1 MDLNKNKILLRG
13 INNNQKKN
21 KEISLISPRNNQNNN
36 TNKIG
41 LVININNQK
50 RGYNRLCNSN
60 DNLKN
65 KKYNNKRTLNEMTL
79 NCLERENSLLK
90 KEIEIVKSN
99 LVISDKK
106 EQINKKTIQEIKRM
120 NKQKEISYKNM
131 NDLIDEYKI
140 KEINYLNKIKELEIQ
155 SHKKELELNNEI
167 YSCKLELENKDK
179 IINELNSKLEELKE
193 KISNLKKIIN
203 EKNRILLFLTNKN
216 NSKKFQR
223 INSLNN
229 ILNARTMISSKSCG
243 NIINKIFEFKNN
255 VTENNS
261 LIKIKRH
268 HSKTGLKEILL
279 NDEDYIKNE
288 NDNNKIKIIRKQS
301 YYRKR
306 IPKNIKQLN
315 NESIT
320 HILKKYNS
328 NKNINEHNSNNS
340 LNNSL
345 KNIEQNLNTNINLSS
360 NRKRNK
366 IILQSNNNIKEIF
379 LNQRNYNLNELKNYS
394 FILSDL
400 EKHKN
405 QIKTSK
411 EIVKTTI
418 DNKKL
423 KPENMKVHYSTKN
436 KLIEINKK
444 FISHNNSNNNNP
456 SFVSNFSFQNI
467 FPSFPK

>member
-1 MDLNKNKILLRG
+1 MDLNKNKIVLKG
-13 INNNQKKN
+13 INSNQRKNN
-21 KEISLISPRNNQNNN
+21 EISLISPRNNQNNN

-50 RGYNRLCNSN
+50 RGFNNRLCNSN

-65 KKYNNKRTLNEMTL
+65 KKYNNKRILNEITL

-106 EQINKKTIQEIKRM
+106 EQINKKTIKEIKRM
-120 NKQKEISYKNM
+120 NKEKEISYKNM
-131 NDLIDEYKI
+131 NDLINEYKI
-140 KEINYLNKIKELEIQ
+140 KEIKYLNKIKELENDSQ
-155 SHKKELELNNEI
+155 KKESELNKEI
-167 YSCKLELENKDK
+167 ISYKLELENKDK
-179 IINELNSKLEELKE
+179 IIKELNSKLEELNE
-193 KISNLKKIIN
+193 RILNLKKIIN

-216 NSKKFQR
+216 NSKKFKR
-223 INSLNN
+223 MNSLNN
-229 ILNARTMISSKSCG
+229 ILNAKTMVSSKSCG

-255 VTENNS
+255 ITENNS
-261 LIKIKRH
+261 INRIRKY

-279 NDEDYIKNE
+279 NEEDYPKNE
-288 NDNNKIKIIRKQS
+288 NENNKIKIIRKQS

-315 NESIT
+315 NQSIT

-328 NKNINEHNSNNS
+328 NKNINEHNSNIS

-345 KNIEQNLNTNINLSS
+345 KNLEKNINLSS
-360 NRKRNK
+360 NRKKNEIK
-366 IILQSNNNIKEIF
+366 LENDSNIKEIF
-379 LNQRNYNLNELKNYS
+379 INKRIKNINELKNYS
-394 FILSDL
+394 FILTDL

-411 EIVKTTI
+411 EIIKNKI
-418 DNKKL
+418 SNKKL
-423 KPENMKVHYSTKN
+423 KPENMKVQYSTKN
-436 KLIEINKK
+436 KLVEINKK
-444 FISHNNSNNNNP
+444 FMNNNNNNP
-456 SFVSNFSFQNI
+456 SFISNYSFQNI

>member
-1 MDLNKNKILLRG
+1 MDLNKNKIVLKG
-13 INNNQKKN
+13 INSNQRKNN
-21 KEISLISPRNNQNNN
+21 EISLISPRNNQNNN

-50 RGYNRLCNSN
+50 RGFNNRLCNSN

-65 KKYNNKRTLNEMTL
+65 KKYNNKRTFNEITL

-106 EQINKKTIQEIKRM
+106 EQINKKTIKEIKRM
-120 NKQKEISYKNM
+120 NKEKEISYKNM
-131 NDLIDEYKI
+131 NDLINEYKI
-140 KEINYLNKIKELEIQ
+140 KEIKYLNKIKELEKESQ
-155 SHKKELELNNEI
+155 KKESDLNKEI
-167 YSCKLELENKDK
+167 ISYKLELENKDK
-179 IINELNSKLEELKE
+179 IIKELNSKLEELNE
-193 KISNLKKIIN
+193 RILNLKKIIN

-216 NSKKFQR
+216 NSKKFKR
-223 INSLNN
+223 MNSLNN
-229 ILNARTMISSKSCG
+229 ILNAKTMVSSKSCG

-255 VTENNS
+255 ITENNS
-261 LIKIKRH
+261 INRIRKY

-279 NDEDYIKNE
+279 NEEDYPKNE
-288 NDNNKIKIIRKQS
+288 NENNKIKIIRKQS

-315 NESIT
+315 NQSIT

-328 NKNINEHNSNNS
+328 NKNINEHNSNIS

-345 KNIEQNLNTNINLSS
+345 KNLEKNINLSS
-360 NRKRNK
+360 NRKKNEIK
-366 IILQSNNNIKEIF
+366 LENDSNIKEIF
-379 LNQRNYNLNELKNYS
+379 INKRNKNINELKNYS
-394 FILSDL
+394 FILTDL

-411 EIVKTTI
+411 EIIKNKI
-418 DNKKL
+418 SNKKL
-423 KPENMKVHYSTKN
+423 KPENMKVQYLTKN
-436 KLIEINKK
+436 KLVEINKK
-444 FISHNNSNNNNP
+444 FMNNNNNP
-456 SFVSNFSFQNI
+456 SFISNYSFQNI

>member
-1 MDLNKNKILLRG
+1 MDLNKNKIVLKG
-13 INNNQKKN
+13 INSNQRKNN
-21 KEISLISPRNNQNNN
+21 EISLISPRNNQNNN

-50 RGYNRLCNSN
+50 RGFNNRLCNSN

-65 KKYNNKRTLNEMTL
+65 KKYNNKRILNEITL

-106 EQINKKTIQEIKRM
+106 EQINKKTIKEIKRM
-120 NKQKEISYKNM
+120 NKEKEISYKNM
-131 NDLIDEYKI
+131 NDLINEYKI
-140 KEINYLNKIKELEIQ
+140 KEIKYLNKIKELEKESQ
-155 SHKKELELNNEI
+155 KKESDLNKEI
-167 YSCKLELENKDK
+167 ISYKLELENKDK
-179 IINELNSKLEELKE
+179 IIKELNSKLEELNE
-193 KISNLKKIIN
+193 RILNLKKIIN

-216 NSKKFQR
+216 NSKKFKR
-223 INSLNN
+223 MNSLNN
-229 ILNARTMISSKSCG
+229 ILNAKTMVSSKSCG

-255 VTENNS
+255 ITENNS
-261 LIKIKRH
+261 INRIRKY

-279 NDEDYIKNE
+279 NEEDYPKNE
-288 NDNNKIKIIRKQS
+288 NENNKIKIIRKQS

-315 NESIT
+315 NQSIT

-328 NKNINEHNSNNS
+328 NKNINEHNSNIS

-345 KNIEQNLNTNINLSS
+345 KNLEKNINLSS
-360 NRKRNK
+360 NRKKNEIK
-366 IILQSNNNIKEIF
+366 LENDSNIKEIF
-379 LNQRNYNLNELKNYS
+379 INKRNKNINELKNYS
-394 FILSDL
+394 FILTDL

-411 EIVKTTI
+411 EIIKNKI
-418 DNKKL
+418 SNKKL
-423 KPENMKVHYSTKN
+423 KPENMKVQYSTKN
-436 KLIEINKK
+436 KLAEINKK
-444 FISHNNSNNNNP
+444 FMNNNNNNP
-456 SFVSNFSFQNI
+456 SFISNYSFQNI

>member
-1 MDLNKNKILLRG
+1 MDLNKNKIVLKG
-13 INNNQKKN
+13 INSNQRKNN
-21 KEISLISPRNNQNNN
+21 EISLMSPRNNQNNN

-50 RGYNRLCNSN
+50 RGFNNRLCNSN

-65 KKYNNKRTLNEMTL
+65 KKYNNKRILNEITL

-106 EQINKKTIQEIKRM
+106 EQINKKTIKEIKRM
-120 NKQKEISYKNM
+120 NKEKEISYKNM
-131 NDLIDEYKI
+131 NDLINEYKI
-140 KEINYLNKIKELEIQ
+140 KEIKYLNKIKELEKESQ
-155 SHKKELELNNEI
+155 KKESDLNKEI
-167 YSCKLELENKDK
+167 ISYKLELENKDK
-179 IINELNSKLEELKE
+179 IIKELNSKLEELNE
-193 KISNLKKIIN
+193 RILNLKKIIN

-216 NSKKFQR
+216 NSKKFKR
-223 INSLNN
+223 MNSLNN
-229 ILNARTMISSKSCG
+229 ILNAKTMVSSKSCG

-255 VTENNS
+255 ITENNS
-261 LIKIKRH
+261 INRIRKY

-279 NDEDYIKNE
+279 NEEDYPKNE
-288 NDNNKIKIIRKQS
+288 NENNKIKIIRKQS

-315 NESIT
+315 NQSIT

-328 NKNINEHNSNNS
+328 NKNINEHNSNIS

-345 KNIEQNLNTNINLSS
+345 KNLEKNINLSS
-360 NRKRNK
+360 NRKKNEIK
-366 IILQSNNNIKEIF
+366 LENDSNIKEIF
-379 LNQRNYNLNELKNYS
+379 INKRNKNINELKNYS
-394 FILSDL
+394 FILTDL

-411 EIVKTTI
+411 EIIKNKI
-418 DNKKL
+418 SNKKL
-423 KPENMKVHYSTKN
+423 KPENIKIQYSTKN
-436 KLIEINKK
+436 KLAEINKK
-444 FISHNNSNNNNP
+444 FMNNNNNP
-456 SFVSNFSFQNI
+456 SFISNYSFQNI

>member
-1 MDLNKNKILLRG
+1 MDINKNKIVLKG
-13 INNNQKKN
+13 INSNQRKNN
-21 KEISLISPRNNQNNN
+21 EISLISPRNNQNNN

-50 RGYNRLCNSN
+50 RGFNNRLCNSN

-65 KKYNNKRTLNEMTL
+65 KKYNNKRTFNEITL

-106 EQINKKTIQEIKRM
+106 EQINKKTIKEIKRM
-120 NKQKEISYKNM
+120 NKEKEISYKNM
-131 NDLIDEYKI
+131 NDLINEYKI
-140 KEINYLNKIKELEIQ
+140 KEIKYLNKIKELEKESQ
-155 SHKKELELNNEI
+155 KKESDLNKEI
-167 YSCKLELENKDK
+167 ISYKLELENKDK
-179 IINELNSKLEELKE
+179 IIKELNSKLEELNE
-193 KISNLKKIIN
+193 RILNLKKIIN

-216 NSKKFQR
+216 NSKKFKR
-223 INSLNN
+223 MNSLNN
-229 ILNARTMISSKSCG
+229 ILNAKTMVSSKSCG

-255 VTENNS
+255 ITENNS
-261 LIKIKRH
+261 INRIRKY

-279 NDEDYIKNE
+279 NEEDYPKNE
-288 NDNNKIKIIRKQS
+288 NENNKIKIIRKQS

-315 NESIT
+315 NQSIT

-328 NKNINEHNSNNS
+328 NKNINEHNSNIS

-345 KNIEQNLNTNINLSS
+345 KNLEKNINLSS
-360 NRKRNK
+360 NRKKNEIK
-366 IILQSNNNIKEIF
+366 LENDSNIKEIF
-379 LNQRNYNLNELKNYS
+379 INKRIKNINELKNYS
-394 FILSDL
+394 FILTDL

-411 EIVKTTI
+411 EIIKNKI
-418 DNKKL
+418 SNKKL
-423 KPENMKVHYSTKN
+423 KPENMKIQYSTKN
-436 KLIEINKK
+436 KLVEINKK
-444 FISHNNSNNNNP
+444 FMNNNNNNNP
-456 SFVSNFSFQNI
+456 SFISNYSFQNI

>member
-1 MDLNKNKILLRG
+1 MDINKNKIVLKG
-13 INNNQKKN
+13 INSNQRKNN
-21 KEISLISPRNNQNNN
+21 EISLISPRNNQNNN

-50 RGYNRLCNSN
+50 RGFNNRLCNSN

-65 KKYNNKRTLNEMTL
+65 KKYNNKRTFNEITL

-106 EQINKKTIQEIKRM
+106 EQINKKTIKEIKRM
-120 NKQKEISYKNM
+120 NKEKEISYKNM
-131 NDLIDEYKI
+131 NDLINEYKI
-140 KEINYLNKIKELEIQ
+140 KEIKYLNKIKELEKESQ
-155 SHKKELELNNEI
+155 KKESDLNKEI
-167 YSCKLELENKDK
+167 ISYKLELENKDK
-179 IINELNSKLEELKE
+179 IIKELNSKLEELNE
-193 KISNLKKIIN
+193 RILNLKKIIN

-216 NSKKFQR
+216 NSKKFKR
-223 INSLNN
+223 MNSLNN
-229 ILNARTMISSKSCG
+229 ILNAKTMVSSKSCG

-255 VTENNS
+255 ITENNS
-261 LIKIKRH
+261 INRIRKY

-279 NDEDYIKNE
+279 NEEDYPKNE
-288 NDNNKIKIIRKQS
+288 NENNKIKIIRKQS

-315 NESIT
+315 NQSIT

-328 NKNINEHNSNNS
+328 NKNINEHNSNIS

-345 KNIEQNLNTNINLSS
+345 KNLEKNINLSS
-360 NRKRNK
+360 NRKKNEIK
-366 IILQSNNNIKEIF
+366 LENDSNIKEIF
-379 LNQRNYNLNELKNYS
+379 INKRNKNINELKNYS
-394 FILSDL
+394 FILTDL

-411 EIVKTTI
+411 EIIKNKI
-418 DNKKL
+418 SNKKL
-423 KPENMKVHYSTKN
+423 KPENMKVQYSTKN
-436 KLIEINKK
+436 KLVEINKK
-444 FISHNNSNNNNP
+444 FMNNNNNP
-456 SFVSNFSFQNI
+456 SFISNYSFQNI

>member
-1 MDLNKNKILLRG
+1 MDINKNKIVLKG
-13 INNNQKKN
+13 INSNQRKNN
-21 KEISLISPRNNQNNN
+21 EISLISPRNNQNNN

-50 RGYNRLCNSN
+50 RGFNNRLCNSN

-65 KKYNNKRTLNEMTL
+65 KKYNNKRTFNEITL

-106 EQINKKTIQEIKRM
+106 EQINKKTIKEIKRM
-120 NKQKEISYKNM
+120 NKEKEISYKNM
-131 NDLIDEYKI
+131 NDLINEYKI
-140 KEINYLNKIKELEIQ
+140 KEIKYLNKIKELEKESQ
-155 SHKKELELNNEI
+155 KKESDLNKEI
-167 YSCKLELENKDK
+167 ISYKLELENKDK
-179 IINELNSKLEELKE
+179 IIKELNSKLEELNE
-193 KISNLKKIIN
+193 RILNLKKIIN

-216 NSKKFQR
+216 NSKKFKR
-223 INSLNN
+223 MNSLNN
-229 ILNARTMISSKSCG
+229 ILNAKTMVSSKSCG

-255 VTENNS
+255 ITENNS
-261 LIKIKRH
+261 INRIRKY

-279 NDEDYIKNE
+279 NEEDYPKNE
-288 NDNNKIKIIRKQS
+288 NENNKIKIIRKQS

-315 NESIT
+315 NQSIT

-328 NKNINEHNSNNS
+328 NKNINEHNSNIS

-345 KNIEQNLNTNINLSS
+345 KNLEKNINLSS
-360 NRKRNK
+360 NRKKNEIK
-366 IILQSNNNIKEIF
+366 LENDSNIKEIF
-379 LNQRNYNLNELKNYS
+379 INKRIKNINELKNYS
-394 FILSDL
+394 FILTDL

-411 EIVKTTI
+411 EIIKNKI
-418 DNKKL
+418 SNKKL
-423 KPENMKVHYSTKN
+423 KPENMKIQYSTKN
-436 KLIEINKK
+436 KLVEINKK
-444 FISHNNSNNNNP
+444 FMNNNNNP
-456 SFVSNFSFQNI
+456 SFISNYSFQNI

>member
-1 MDLNKNKILLRG
+1 MDLNKNKILLKG
-13 INNNQKKN
+13 ININQRKN

-50 RGYNRLCNSN
+50 RGYNNRLCNSN

-65 KKYNNKRTLNEMTL
+65 KKNNNKRTLNEITL

-120 NKQKEISYKNM
+120 NKEKEMSYKNM
-131 NDLIDEYKI
+131 NDLINEYKI
-140 KEINYLNKIKELEIQ
+140 KEINYINKIKELE
-155 SHKKELELNNEI
+155 KKFQKTELELNNEI
-167 YSCKLELENKDK
+167 FSCKLELENKDK
-179 IINELNSKLEELKE
+179 IINELNSKLEELNKR
-193 KISNLKKIIN
+193 ISNLKKIIN

-216 NSKKFQR
+216 NSKKFKR
-223 INSLNN
+223 MNSLNN
-229 ILNARTMISSKSCG
+229 ILNARTMVSSKSCG

-255 VTENNS
+255 ITENNS
-261 LIKIKRH
+261 ISRIRKH

-279 NDEDYIKNE
+279 NDEEYQKNE
-288 NDNNKIKIIRKQS
+288 NENNKIKIIRKQS

-315 NESIT
+315 NENIT

-328 NKNINEHNSNNS
+328 NKNINEHNSNIS

-345 KNIEQNLNTNINLSS
+345 KNIEQNINLSS
-360 NRKRNK
+360 NRKNNK
-366 IILQSNNNIKEIF
+366 IKLENDCNIKEIF
-379 LNQRNYNLNELKNYS
+379 INQRNNNIKELKNYS
-394 FILSDL
+394 FILTDL

-411 EIVKTTI
+411 EIIKNKI
-418 DNKKL
+418 GNKKL
-423 KPENMKVHYSTKN
+423 KPENMKVQYSTKN
-436 KLIEINKK
+436 KLIEMNKK
-444 FISHNNSNNNNP
+444 FMSNINNP
-456 SFVSNFSFQNI
+456 SFFSNFSFQNN
-467 FPSFPK
+467 FPSFQK

>member
-1 MDLNKNKILLRG
+1 MDLNKNKIVLKG
-13 INNNQKKN
+13 INSNQRKNN
-21 KEISLISPRNNQNNN
+21 EISLISPRNNQNNN

-50 RGYNRLCNSN
+50 RGFNNRLCNSN

-65 KKYNNKRTLNEMTL
+65 KKYNNKRTFNEITL

-106 EQINKKTIQEIKRM
+106 EQINKKTIKEIKRM
-120 NKQKEISYKNM
+120 NKEKEISYKKM
-131 NDLIDEYKI
+131 KDLINEYKI
-140 KEINYLNKIKELEIQ
+140 KEIKYLNKIKELEKESQ
-155 SHKKELELNNEI
+155 KKESDLNKEI
-167 YSCKLELENKDK
+167 ISYKLELENKDK
-179 IINELNSKLEELKE
+179 IIKELNSKLEELNE
-193 KISNLKKIIN
+193 RILNLKKIIN

-216 NSKKFQR
+216 NSKKFKR
-223 INSLNN
+223 MNSLNN
-229 ILNARTMISSKSCG
+229 ILNAKTMVSSKSCG

-255 VTENNS
+255 ITENNS
-261 LIKIKRH
+261 INRIRKY

-279 NDEDYIKNE
+279 NEEDYQKNE
-288 NDNNKIKIIRKQS
+288 NENNKIKIIRKQS

-315 NESIT
+315 NQSIT

-328 NKNINEHNSNNS
+328 NKNINEHNSNIS

-345 KNIEQNLNTNINLSS
+345 KNLEKNINLSS
-360 NRKRNK
+360 NRKKNEIK
-366 IILQSNNNIKEIF
+366 LENDSNIKEIF
-379 LNQRNYNLNELKNYS
+379 INKRNKNINELKNYS
-394 FILSDL
+394 FILTDL

-411 EIVKTTI
+411 EIIKNKI
-418 DNKKL
+418 SNKKL
-423 KPENMKVHYSTKN
+423 KPENMKVQYSTKN
-436 KLIEINKK
+436 KLVEINKK
-444 FISHNNSNNNNP
+444 FMNNNNNP
-456 SFVSNFSFQNI
+456 SFISNYSFQNI

>member
-1 MDLNKNKILLRG
+1 MDLNKNKIVLKG
-13 INNNQKKN
+13 INSNQRKNN
-21 KEISLISPRNNQNNN
+21 EISLISPRNNQNNN

-50 RGYNRLCNSN
+50 RGFNNRLCNSN

-65 KKYNNKRTLNEMTL
+65 KKYNNKRTFNEITL

-106 EQINKKTIQEIKRM
+106 EQINKKTIKEIKRM
-120 NKQKEISYKNM
+120 NKEKEISYKNM
-131 NDLIDEYKI
+131 NDLINEYKI
-140 KEINYLNKIKELEIQ
+140 KEIKYLNKIKELEKESQ
-155 SHKKELELNNEI
+155 KKESDLNKEI
-167 YSCKLELENKDK
+167 ISYKLELENKDK
-179 IINELNSKLEELKE
+179 IIKELNSKLEELNE
-193 KISNLKKIIN
+193 RILNLKKIIN

-216 NSKKFQR
+216 NSKKFKR
-223 INSLNN
+223 MNSLNN
-229 ILNARTMISSKSCG
+229 ILNAKTMVSSKSCG

-255 VTENNS
+255 ITENNS
-261 LIKIKRH
+261 INRIRKY

-279 NDEDYIKNE
+279 NEEDYPKNE
-288 NDNNKIKIIRKQS
+288 NENNKIKIIRKQS

-315 NESIT
+315 NQSIT

-328 NKNINEHNSNNS
+328 NKNINEHNSNIS

-345 KNIEQNLNTNINLSS
+345 KNLEKNINLSS
-360 NRKRNK
+360 NRKKNEIK
-366 IILQSNNNIKEIF
+366 LENDSNIKEIF
-379 LNQRNYNLNELKNYS
+379 INKRNKNINELKNYS
-394 FILSDL
+394 FILTDL

-405 QIKTSK
+405 QIKTSI
-411 EIVKTTI
+411 EIIKNKI
-418 DNKKL
+418 SNKKL
-423 KPENMKVHYSTKN
+423 KPENMKVQYSTKN
-436 KLIEINKK
+436 KLVEINKK
-444 FISHNNSNNNNP
+444 FMNNNNNNP
-456 SFVSNFSFQNI
+456 SFISNYSFQNI

>member
-1 MDLNKNKILLRG
+1 MDLNKNKIVLKG
-13 INNNQKKN
+13 INSNQRKNN
-21 KEISLISPRNNQNNN
+21 EISLISPRNNQNNN

-50 RGYNRLCNSN
+50 RGFNNRLCNSN

-65 KKYNNKRTLNEMTL
+65 KKYNNKRTFNEITL

-106 EQINKKTIQEIKRM
+106 EQINKKTIKEIKRM
-120 NKQKEISYKNM
+120 NKEKEISYKNM
-131 NDLIDEYKI
+131 NDLINEYKI
-140 KEINYLNKIKELEIQ
+140 KEIKYLNKIKELEKESQ
-155 SHKKELELNNEI
+155 KKESDLNKEI
-167 YSCKLELENKDK
+167 ISYKLELENKDK
-179 IINELNSKLEELKE
+179 IIKELNSKLEELNE
-193 KISNLKKIIN
+193 RILNLKKIIN

-216 NSKKFQR
+216 NSKKFKR
-223 INSLNN
+223 MNSLNN
-229 ILNARTMISSKSCG
+229 ILNAKTMVSSKSCG

-255 VTENNS
+255 ITENNS
-261 LIKIKRH
+261 INRIRKY

-279 NDEDYIKNE
+279 NEEDYPKNE
-288 NDNNKIKIIRKQS
+288 NENNKIKIIRKQS

-315 NESIT
+315 NQSIT

-328 NKNINEHNSNNS
+328 NKNINEHNSNIS

-345 KNIEQNLNTNINLSS
+345 KNLEKNINLSS
-360 NRKRNK
+360 NRKKNEIK
-366 IILQSNNNIKEIF
+366 LENDSNIKEIF
-379 LNQRNYNLNELKNYS
+379 INKRNKNINELKNYS
-394 FILSDL
+394 FILTDL

-411 EIVKTTI
+411 EIIKNKI
-418 DNKKL
+418 SNKKL
-423 KPENMKVHYSTKN
+423 KPENMKIQYSTKN
-436 KLIEINKK
+436 KLVEINKK
-444 FISHNNSNNNNP
+444 FMNNNNNP
-456 SFVSNFSFQNI
+456 SFISNYSFQNI

>member
-1 MDLNKNKILLRG
+1 MDLNKNKIVLKG
-13 INNNQKKN
+13 INSNQRKNN
-21 KEISLISPRNNQNNN
+21 EISLISPRNNQNNN

-50 RGYNRLCNSN
+50 RGFNNRLCNSN

-65 KKYNNKRTLNEMTL
+65 KKYNNKRTFNEITL

-106 EQINKKTIQEIKRM
+106 EQINKKTIKEIKRM
-120 NKQKEISYKNM
+120 NKDKEIFYKNM
-131 NDLIDEYKI
+131 NDLINEYKI
-140 KEINYLNKIKELEIQ
+140 KEIKYLNKIKELENDSQ
-155 SHKKELELNNEI
+155 KKESELNKEI
-167 YSCKLELENKDK
+167 ISYKLELENKDK
-179 IINELNSKLEELKE
+179 IIKELNSKLEELNE
-193 KISNLKKIIN
+193 RILNLKKIIN

-216 NSKKFQR
+216 NSKKFKR
-223 INSLNN
+223 MNSLNN
-229 ILNARTMISSKSCG
+229 ILNAKTMVSSKSCG

-255 VTENNS
+255 ITENNS
-261 LIKIKRH
+261 INRIRKY

-279 NDEDYIKNE
+279 NEEDYPKNE
-288 NDNNKIKIIRKQS
+288 NENNKIKIIRKQS

-315 NESIT
+315 NQSIT

-328 NKNINEHNSNNS
+328 NKNINEHNSNIS

-345 KNIEQNLNTNINLSS
+345 KNLEKNINLSS
-360 NRKRNK
+360 IRKKNEIK
-366 IILQSNNNIKEIF
+366 LENDSNIKEIF
-379 LNQRNYNLNELKNYS
+379 INKRIKNINELKNYS
-394 FILSDL
+394 FILTDL

-411 EIVKTTI
+411 EIIKNKI
-418 DNKKL
+418 SNKKL
-423 KPENMKVHYSTKN
+423 KPENMKVQYSTKN
-436 KLIEINKK
+436 KLVEINKK
-444 FISHNNSNNNNP
+444 FMNNNNNP
-456 SFVSNFSFQNI
+456 SFISNYSFQNI

>member
-1 MDLNKNKILLRG
+1 MDINKNKIVLKG
-13 INNNQKKN
+13 INSNQRKNN
-21 KEISLISPRNNQNNN
+21 EISLISPRNNQNNN

-50 RGYNRLCNSN
+50 RGFNNRLCNSN

-65 KKYNNKRTLNEMTL
+65 KKYNNKRTFNEITL

-106 EQINKKTIQEIKRM
+106 EQINKKTIKEIKRM
-120 NKQKEISYKNM
+120 NKEKEISYKNM
-131 NDLIDEYKI
+131 NDLINEYKI
-140 KEINYLNKIKELEIQ
+140 KEIKYLNKIKELEKESQ
-155 SHKKELELNNEI
+155 KKESDLNKEI
-167 YSCKLELENKDK
+167 ISYKLELENKDK
-179 IINELNSKLEELKE
+179 IIKELNSKLEELNE
-193 KISNLKKIIN
+193 RILNLKKIIN

-216 NSKKFQR
+216 NSKKFKR
-223 INSLNN
+223 MNSLNN
-229 ILNARTMISSKSCG
+229 ILNAKTMVSSKSCG

-255 VTENNS
+255 ITENNS
-261 LIKIKRH
+261 INRIRKY

-279 NDEDYIKNE
+279 NEEDYPKNE
-288 NDNNKIKIIRKQS
+288 NENNKIKIIRKQS

-315 NESIT
+315 NQSIT

-328 NKNINEHNSNNS
+328 NKNINEHNSNIS

-345 KNIEQNLNTNINLSS
+345 KNLEKNINLSS
-360 NRKRNK
+360 NRKKNEIK
-366 IILQSNNNIKEIF
+366 LENDSNIKEIF
-379 LNQRNYNLNELKNYS
+379 INKRIKNINELKNYS
-394 FILSDL
+394 FILTDL

-411 EIVKTTI
+411 EIIKNKI
-418 DNKKL
+418 SNKKL
-423 KPENMKVHYSTKN
+423 KPENMKVQYSTKN
-436 KLIEINKK
+436 KLVEINKK
-444 FISHNNSNNNNP
+444 FMNNNNNNP
-456 SFVSNFSFQNI
+456 SFISNYSFQNI